1 MWYKVERIY
10 MKKWK
15 KKKKKKK
22 NLLPG
27 LSIKRAYR
35 KIPACPIHSVLLKSK
50 EYIRKNKSW

>member
-10 MKKWK
+10 MKKW
-15 KKKKKKK
+15 KKKKKK